1 MQTVPIVSFVR
12 PSHGLAFQLTT
23 TLGLVLGAFATTHA
37 AEAPKAA
44 RSVHLGYPA
53 PPALGFSLEMVVE
66 QSTPGSYF
74 MACGWNTGYF
84 GIQELSKN
92 RKVAL
97 FSVWDSSKGDDPK
110 AVKPEERVELLHQDP
125 KVHIK
130 RFGGEG
136 TGGQCMVDFPWKS
149 GETNRFTVTAQIDG
163 QKTAYAGY
171 LWDPSKNVWRH
182 LVTFRTRTGGQPLKG
197 LYSFVE
203 DFRRDT
209 QSALVTRRARFG
221 TVWVRPV
228 DQAWIP
234 VHKARFTASGAEWEA
249 KDTIDAG
256 HDSGWF
262 FLATGGPIQTQRA
275 LKSTI
280 ELPTLPA
287 PPSIVPS
294 DLENL
299 LPGTQPKP

>member
-1 MQTVPIVSFVR
+1 MSFAR
-12 PSHGLAFQLTT
+12 PTLGLAFQR
-23 TLGLVLGAFATTHA
+23 TLALVIAACFFATSPA
-37 AEAPKAA
+37 AEPPKAD

-53 PPALGFSLEMVVE
+53 QPALAFSLEMVVE

-84 GIQELSKN
+84 GIQELSKD

-97 FSVWDSSKGDDPK
+97 FSVWDPTQGDDPT

-125 KVHIK
+125 KVRIK

-136 TGGQCMVDFPWKS
+136 TGGQCMVDFPWNL
-149 GETNRFTVTAQIDG
+149 GETNRFTVTAQVEG
-163 QKTAYAGY
+163 QKTAYSGH
-171 LWDPSKNVWRH
+171 LWDPSKNTWRH

-221 TVWVRPV
+221 NVWVRPL
-228 DQAWIP
+228 DQPWIP
-234 VHKARFTASGAEWEA
+234 GLKARFTASGANWEA

-256 HDSGWF
+256 VNSGWF
-262 FLATGGPIQTQRA
+262 FLATGGAIQTQRP
-275 LKSTI
+275 LNSTI
-280 ELPTLPA
+280 ELPPPA
-287 PPSIVPS
+287 GTPPTVPS
-294 DLENL
+294 DLEKL
-299 LPGTQPKP
+299 LPSTQPKP